1 MSNCMVSTDTVV
13 FTVGHSNHAAGAFL
27 MLLRQNDITEV
38 LDVRSAPYS
47 RYARHFN
54 KSPLEDLLR
63 SEGIGYKYMGHS
75 LGGPGRDHPGADE
88 RVDLES
94 IRQTER
100 YRQGLERV
108 TLLAQNR
115 RVALMCSENDPM
127 RCHRFVLLSRD
138 LESLGLRVLHILRG
152 GSTTSQSE
160 LEQDMVREYFGE
172 FVQASLF
179 SDTEP
184 ESLLQ
189 RAYRLR
195 AEDMGLS
202 GEEGES

>member
-1 MSNCMVSTDTVV
+1 MNSCMVSTDTVV
-13 FTVGHSNHAAGAFL
+13 FTLGHSNHAAGAFL
-27 MLLRQNDITEV
+27 MLLRQNNIIEV

-54 KSPLEDLLR
+54 KSLLEDLLK
-63 SEGIGYKYMGHS
+63 SEGIEYKYMGDS
-75 LGGPGRDHPGADE
+75 LGGPGRDCAGEHE

-94 IRQTER
+94 IRQAER
-100 YRQGLERV
+100 YRRGLEQIV
-108 TLLAQNR
+108 LLAQNS

-138 LESLGLRVLHILRG
+138 LESLGLRVLHILRD
-152 GSTTSQSE
+152 GSIASQDE